1 MWDMAWVKSRGP
13 WLNSATAPLLD
24 SVLVLECEWT
34 TKSGVMDD
42 FRKLLMARGDHRVM
56 IFQAAGPE
64 ARQKLL
70 DQMIGEVANF
80 AKRQGGDRQG
90 HRI

>member
-1 MWDMAWVKSRGP
+1 
-13 WLNSATAPLLD
+13 
-24 SVLVLECEWT
+24 
-34 TKSGVMDD
+34 MDD

-80 AKRQGGDRQG
+80 EKRQGGDRYLFACWETNRKSKNPG
-90 HRI
+90 FHYRLHVVP